1 MQYIAFDSHK
11 HYTLARVEKQNGLM
25 ERECR
30 IPHDRQSMRTFLNA
44 CEPESPV
51 AIETVGNWYWIV
63 DEIEHAGLMPRLV
76 HARKAKL
83 MMGLVNKT
91 DSLDAEGLNLLQRTG
106 ALPTVWI
113 PPGSL
118 RDKRELPR
126 TRMLLV
132 KQRTQ
137 LKNRIHATL
146 AKYAVSMVGVSDIF
160 GRKGMAEV
168 AKKLD
173 LLPPET
179 RFVTQRMIKQ
189 VQQLNSA
196 IDKIEKEIVVVF
208 KETHEIKLLQTMY
221 GVGRILSVVIALEV
235 GDVARFARADKL
247 AAYSGTVPR
256 IHASGG
262 HTRYGQLRS
271 DVNHYLKWAL
281 VEAANT
287 ICMHRG
293 HHPHRHVSRLYERVM
308 RRKGHQKAIGAVA
321 RHLAEAVYWILTK
334 QEPYREPICSKVSST
349 GAQARGN
356 HGAMSSVL

>member
-1 MQYIAFDSHK
+1 
-11 HYTLARVEKQNGLM
+11 M

-44 CEPESPV
+44 CESGSPV

-63 DEIEHAGLMPRLV
+63 DEIERAGLVPRLV

-91 DSLDAEGLNLLQRTG
+91 DALDAEGLNLLQRTG

-126 TRMLLV
+126 TRMVLV

-137 LKNRIHATL
+137 LKNRVHATL
-146 AKYAVSMVGVSDIF
+146 AKYAVSIEGVSDIF

-168 AKKLD
+168 TKGMEA
-173 LLPPET
+173 LPPET
-179 RFVTQRMIKQ
+179 RFVTQQMITQ
-189 VQQLNSA
+189 VQQLDGA
-196 IDKIEKEIVVVF
+196 IDKIEKEIVAVF
-208 KETHEIKLLQTMY
+208 EETREIKLLQTMH
-221 GVGRILSVVIALEV
+221 GVGRILSVIIALEV

-247 AAYSGTVPR
+247 AAYGGTVPR
-256 IHASGG
+256 IHSSGG
-262 HTRYGQLRS
+262 RTRYGQLRS

-287 ICMHRG
+287 VCLHRG

-334 QEPYREPICSKVSST
+334 QEPYREPVCSKVSST
-349 GAQARGN
+349 GAQARVN
-356 HGAMSSVL
+356 HGVTNPVQ